1 MAIDKKKL
9 AAALGV
15 ATVGALAAPEAYARY
30 QEHMGDKA
38 VDELVEKGAGT
49 IKKVIRNKMEE
60 DPETA
65 EQLKDQLAI
74 IQKDIGGVD
83 PAQFGERVAKSGS
96 KGAIK
101 QILKDRE
108 LLNSSKTIKKALE
121 SKLTS
126 AERAQME
133 KDYQNLM
140 GKIPPEYQGDVEG
153 LKKSGRE
160 IVERYGRHYVASHH
174 PLNVFSYFRK

>member
-1 MAIDKKKL
+1 M
-9 AAALGV
+9 
-15 ATVGALAAPEAYARY
+15 
-30 QEHMGDKA
+30 
-38 VDELVEKGAGT
+38 
-49 IKKVIRNKMEE
+49 
-60 DPETA
+60 
-65 EQLKDQLAI
+65 
-74 IQKDIGGVD
+74 
-83 PAQFGERVAKSGS
+83 
-96 KGAIK
+96 
-101 QILKDRE
+101 
-108 LLNSSKTIKKALE
+108 NSSKTIKKALE